1 MKKFLLSAAAAL
13 LLAGCASNNKSL
25 SPSDFGPAYG
35 SDFGYRNTQLQSDRF
50 RVSYTSRDPYQSY
63 DFALLRAAQIATNE
77 GYSHFQIIG
86 GDGYDNGPN
95 PISTGVA
102 IGFGGRGYRGSN
114 IGIGVRDI
122 ERTLEGQLIEEFHLQ
137 TDRPRMGAVP
147 HHRDSGLAVWVKQDQ
162 RAVALNT
169 AAMTDNLI
177 PVIIIHAPAEA
188 VMGTFEVAEPA
199 VEKALLPRRLNNRGL
214 HGGEALGGDLA
225 CLWELS
231 GHPFSEIT
239 HRAVHA
245 CGGGHT
251 VIGRLHGR
259 DTLAEPAMRPRPAL
273 AAGQALEPGRSRDGA
288 SFSAESERLKPPS
301 SMSDSSVLAAT
312 PLETLAQRK
321 TVSAVT
327 IWPLSRISSP

>member
-122 ERTLEGQLIEEFHLQ
+122 ERTLEGRKVTETIEVILLASAPTPKDPSIFEAQ
-137 TDRPRMGAVP
+137 SIIRNIVPRN
-147 HHRDSGLAVWVKQDQ
+147 LAVQNQ
-162 RAVALNT
+162 
-169 AAMTDNLI
+169 
-177 PVIIIHAPAEA
+177 PPQQ
-188 VMGTFEVAEPA
+188 
-199 VEKALLPRRLNNRGL
+199 LP
-214 HGGEALGGDLA
+214 
-225 CLWELS
+225 
-231 GHPFSEIT
+231 P
-239 HRAVHA
+239 
-245 CGGGHT
+245 T
-251 VIGRLHGR
+251 VI
-259 DTLAEPAMRPRPAL
+259 
-273 AAGQALEPGRSRDGA
+273 
-288 SFSAESERLKPPS
+288 
-301 SMSDSSVLAAT
+301 T
-312 PLETLAQRK
+312 P
-321 TVSAVT
+321 
-327 IWPLSRISSP
+327 

>member
-13 LLAGCASNNKSL
+13 LLAGCASNSKSL

-122 ERTLEGQLIEEFHLQ
+122 ERTLEGRKVTETIEVILLASAPTPKDPSIFEAQ
-137 TDRPRMGAVP
+137 SIIRNIVPRN
-147 HHRDSGLAVWVKQDQ
+147 LAVQNQ
-162 RAVALNT
+162 S
-169 AAMTDNLI
+169 
-177 PVIIIHAPAEA
+177 PQQ
-188 VMGTFEVAEPA
+188 
-199 VEKALLPRRLNNRGL
+199 LP
-214 HGGEALGGDLA
+214 
-225 CLWELS
+225 
-231 GHPFSEIT
+231 P
-239 HRAVHA
+239 
-245 CGGGHT
+245 T
-251 VIGRLHGR
+251 VI
-259 DTLAEPAMRPRPAL
+259 
-273 AAGQALEPGRSRDGA
+273 
-288 SFSAESERLKPPS
+288 
-301 SMSDSSVLAAT
+301 T
-312 PLETLAQRK
+312 P
-321 TVSAVT
+321 
-327 IWPLSRISSP
+327 